1 MCVRRYEDNWGEL
14 KGKLME
20 KDVLEVLSLSA
31 FCRDEQDL
39 EEKLRYCG
47 EKDIRLQVK
56 DARISPDVYLDI
68 LYLMKREERKKR
80 EELKKAQYKGIVK
93 ALEKKKEGAGSYGR
107 PRASLP
113 EDFKEQVEYCHK
125 ISGVTGYSNRE
136 YAGRTSLKKA
146 TFYNYVKVLQSTEM
160 EM

>member
-1 MCVRRYEDNWGEL
+1 MCVRRYEDNWKEL

-31 FCRDEQDL
+31 FCRDEADL

-56 DARISPDVYLDI
+56 DARISPEVYLDI
-68 LYLMKREERKKR
+68 LYLMKREEQKKR
-80 EELKKAQYKGIVK
+80 EELKKAQYEGIVK

-113 EDFKEQVEYCHK
+113 EDFREQVEFCRQNHIPLETYRK
-125 ISGVTGYSNRE
+125 
-136 YAGRTSLKKA
+136 RTTMKKA
-146 TFYNYVKVLQSTEM
+146 TFYKYVKVLQNTGM

>member
-113 EDFKEQVEYCHK
+113 EDFKEQVEYCQKNH
-125 ISGVTGYSNRE
+125 IPLETYRR
-136 YAGRTSLKKA
+136 RTSLKKA
-146 TFYNYVKVLQSTEM
+146 TFYEYVKVLQTTEIQM
-160 EM
+160 

>member
-1 MCVRRYEDNWGEL
+1 M
-14 KGKLME
+14 
-20 KDVLEVLSLSA
+20 LEVLSLSA

-68 LYLMKREERKKR
+68 LYFDEARGTKEAGGAEE
-80 EELKKAQYKGIVK
+80 AQYKGIVK

-113 EDFKEQVEYCHK
+113 EDFKEQVEYCQKNH
-125 ISGVTGYSNRE
+125 IPLETYRR
-136 YAGRTSLKKA
+136 RTSLKKA
-146 TFYNYVKVLQSTEM
+146 TFYKYVKQLSENRC
-160 EM
+160 

>member
-1 MCVRRYEDNWGEL
+1 M
-14 KGKLME
+14 
-20 KDVLEVLSLSA
+20 
-31 FCRDEQDL
+31 
-39 EEKLRYCG
+39 
-47 EKDIRLQVK
+47 K

-113 EDFKEQVEYCHK
+113 EDFKEQVEYCQKNH
-125 ISGVTGYSNRE
+125 IPLETYRR
-136 YAGRTSLKKA
+136 RTSLKKA
-146 TFYNYVKVLQSTEM
+146 TFYKYVKQLSENRC
-160 EM
+160 

>member
-20 KDVLEVLSLSA
+20 RDVLEVLSFSA
-31 FCRDEQDL
+31 FAQDERDL

-47 EKDIRLQVK
+47 EKDIHIQVK
-56 DARISPDVYLDI
+56 DARITPEVYMDI

-80 EELKKAQYKGIVK
+80 EELKKAQYEGIVK

-113 EDFKEQVEYCHK
+113 EDFREQVEYCQKNH
-125 ISGVTGYSNRE
+125 IPLETYRR
-136 YAGRTSLKKA
+136 RTSLKKA
-146 TFYNYVKVLQSTEM
+146 TFYKYVKVVQREQEHTF
-160 EM
+160 

>member
-1 MCVRRYEDNWGEL
+1 MCVRRYEDNWREL

-20 KDVLEVLSLSA
+20 RDVLEVLSLSA
-31 FCRDEQDL
+31 FCTDEADL

-47 EKDIRLQVK
+47 EKEIRIQVK

-68 LYLMKREERKKR
+68 LYLMKREEAKKR

-107 PRASLP
+107 PRAILP
-113 EDFKEQVEYCHK
+113 DDFKEQVEYCRK
-125 ISGVTGYSNRE
+125 NNIPLEIYRR
-136 YAGRTSLKKA
+136 RTMLKKA
-146 TFYNYVKVLQSTEM
+146 TFYKYVKLISQKNYLGI
-160 EM
+160 